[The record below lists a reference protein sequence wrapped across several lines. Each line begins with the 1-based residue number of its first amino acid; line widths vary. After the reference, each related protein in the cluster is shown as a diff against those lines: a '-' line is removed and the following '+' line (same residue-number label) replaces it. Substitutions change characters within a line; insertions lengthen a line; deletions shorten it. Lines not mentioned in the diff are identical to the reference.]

1 MKIIS
6 DAEGL
11 ILTSTINIQAQK
23 LHQLGQI
30 VFNYRS
36 DLNEQK
42 YYECI
47 KEMQST
53 CNNIKEKTIE
63 LQNKI
68 EAEVRQ

>member
-11 ILTSTINIQAQK
+11 IFTSTINIQAQK

-30 VFNYRS
+30 VFNYKGEF
-36 DLNEQK
+36 NEE
-42 YYECI
+42 YYNFI
-47 KEMQST
+47 REMQST